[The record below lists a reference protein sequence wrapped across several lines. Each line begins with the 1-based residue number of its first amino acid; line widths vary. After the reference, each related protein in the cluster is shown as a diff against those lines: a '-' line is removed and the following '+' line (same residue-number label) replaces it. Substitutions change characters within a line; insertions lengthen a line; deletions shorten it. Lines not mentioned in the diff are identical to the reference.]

1 MSDPFASFSETP
13 NSFGRVGAV
22 ITPGASDLAVI
33 PKGVVCLTGGDV
45 TIVPQGNANA
55 ATLTFTGLPAG
66 DIIPFRVRRVTAA
79 TATVASIL

>member
-1 MSDPFASFSETP
+1 MADPFASFSETP
-13 NSFGRVGAV
+13 NSFGRAGAV

-45 TIVPQGNANA
+45 TIVPLSNANGD
-55 ATLTFTGLPAG
+55 TLTFTGLPAG
-66 DIIPFRVRRVTAA
+66 YIIPFRVRRVTAA